1 MRGPLGALPQLSR
14 SARRALVV
22 VGVLAALNAVAL
34 VAQAVAL
41 ATALTQGTG
50 FALLA
55 GAVVARAGLAWATE
69 SAAARAAAGAKEEL
83 RTALLASSMARGPE
97 WISARG
103 PAELAVLATKGL
115 DALDAYFTRYLPALV
130 TAVVVPPVVGAWILH
145 TDWTSAALIVLT
157 VPLIPVFAA
166 LVGWYTEKR
175 VARAAE
181 VTERLSGYLLELL
194 RALPVLTVFG
204 RAKAQAEAVRAAGE
218 QHRRA
223 TMGTLRVAF
232 LSALVLEI
240 AASLS
245 VALIAVGIG
254 IRLVSGDL
262 TLATALVVLILAPEC
277 YLPLRAAGAAHHASE
292 DGLEAVRR
300 VAEVTEGSP
309 RPVATEFPRVIDQVR
324 VRDLRVLRRGGFAPD
339 GVSFEVSAGGIHRL
353 EGASGRGKS
362 TTMSVLLGFVTPDDG
377 TAEFVTADGQRL
389 SADCARDAVAWIP
402 QRPAFAAATVEAE
415 LELTEPRATPLD
427 LVRVTEEVAADH
439 LLHRP
444 IAQLSTGERQRVA
457 VARALLRVR
466 YGATVLL
473 ADEPTA
479 HLDPVTATK
488 VDKAIKRVADLG
500 AIVVVATHR
509 SPEHVEDET
518 AAPVRLEAPVAETTK
533 PSGLLTRRMLAGAA
547 LGVAAVGCGVALTA
561 LSAYLIARAAEQPPI
576 LMLSVLVVG
585 VRTFALAKGVLRY
598 VERLVSHDAAFRL
611 AERLRVDLWLAMVR
625 RGPAR
630 LQQDGLQ
637 RLVDDTDT
645 VRDLGPRVLLPPLV
659 AFGVGTGTVVL
670 FAFIDWRAAVALA
683 VALLIGGIAA
693 PLVAMVTERR
703 ASIALAHGRRE
714 IAAEVL
720 AVLRA
725 APDLIAAGA
734 HERKLAEIAAKDAE
748 LARQARRQA
757 FGTGAATAILHLT
770 TGGAALVCSSLG
782 AGLTGPVLGLVPLA
796 LAEALSPLPLAA
808 QQRRA
813 LAEAHQRLSLDAPEE
828 PEPLRGKRILLSNV
842 DVGWPDA
849 DPVLTDLNLDVKP
862 GTHVAIV
869 GPSGSG
875 KSTLVALLLGFLKPT
890 KGIVELPRATWCP
903 QEPQLVSTTVRENL
917 RMSGPHD
924 DERLREALLTAGLPE
939 WTDRL
944 DVVIRQDQVSG
955 GEAQRLALA
964 RALLHDA
971 DVLLLDEPTAHLDED
986 TAYEVLLNL
995 SRDDRTI
1002 VHITHRPDEAARA
1015 DVVLDMGQP
1024 AYR

>member
-1 MRGPLGALPQLSR
+1 MRGPLGALPALSR
-14 SARRALVV
+14 SARKALVL
-22 VGVLAALNAVAL
+22 VGVLAFLNALAL

-41 ATALTQGTG
+41 ATALTAHTG
-50 FALLA
+50 LPLLLI
-55 GAVVARAGLAWATE
+55 AVVARAGLAWATE

-83 RTALLASSMARGPE
+83 RTKLLASAMARGPE

-130 TAVVVPPVVGAWILH
+130 TAVVVPPVVGAWILW
-145 TDWTSAALIVLT
+145 TDWTSAALIVVT

-166 LVGWYTEKR
+166 LIGWYTEKR

-254 IRLVSGDL
+254 LRLVSGDL

-300 VAEVTEGSP
+300 VAEVVGDVPAPADSGE
-309 RPVATEFPRVIDQVR
+309 RPVQRISVR
-324 VRDLRVLRRGGFAPD
+324 NLRVLRRGGFAPD
-339 GVSFEVSAGGIHRL
+339 GVSFDAVAGRIHRL
-353 EGASGRGKS
+353 GGASGAGKS
-362 TTMSVLLGFVTPDDG
+362 TTLGVLLGFVTPHDG
-377 TAEFVTADGQRL
+377 TVDADGDLNSRT
-389 SADCARDAVAWIP
+389 VAWIP
-402 QRPAFAAATVEAE
+402 QRPAFAASTVDAE
-415 LELTEPRATPLD
+415 LELAEPRSTERQRH
-427 LVRVTEEVAADH
+427 RVLAEVAAGH
-439 LLHRP
+439 LAHRP
-444 IAQLSTGERQRVA
+444 ITQLSTGERQRVA
-457 VARALLRVR
+457 VARALLRMQC
-466 YGATVLL
+466 GANVLL

-479 HLDPVTATK
+479 HLDAATAAK

-500 AIVVVATHR
+500 AIVVLATHR
-509 SPEHVEDET
+509 TAEQVEDET
-518 AAPVRLEAPVAETTK
+518 PALLRQSEELPEQAK
-533 PSGLLTRRMLAGAA
+533 PKRLLTRRALAGAA
-547 LGVAAVGCGVALTA
+547 LGIAASASGVALTA

-576 LMLSVLVVG
+576 FTLSVLVVG

-598 VERLVSHDAAFRL
+598 TERLVSHDAAFRL
-611 AERLRVDLWLAMVR
+611 AERLRVDLWHAMVR
-625 RGPAR
+625 LGPAR
-630 LQQDGLQ
+630 VRPDGLQ
-637 RLVDDTDT
+637 RLADDTDT
-645 VRDLGPRVLLPPLV
+645 VRDLVPRVLFPPIV
-659 AFGVGTGTVVL
+659 AAGVGAGTVAL
-670 FAFIDWRAAVALA
+670 FAFIDPRAALALA

-693 PLVAMVTERR
+693 PLVATLTERR
-703 ASIALAHGRRE
+703 ASLVLAQGRRE

-720 AVLRA
+720 TVLTA
-725 APDLIAAGA
+725 APDLIAGGA
-734 HERKLAEIAAKDAE
+734 HERKLAELERKDAE
-748 LARQARRQA
+748 LAKQARRQA

-770 TGGAALVCSSLG
+770 TGGAALVCTALG

-796 LAEALSPLPLAA
+796 LAEVLSPLPLAA
-808 QQRRA
+808 QQRRT
-813 LAEAHQRLSLDAPEE
+813 LVQAHQRLSIDVSKQ
-828 PEPLRGKRILLSNV
+828 PEPLRGKRIRLSHV
-842 DVGWPDA
+842 DVGWPGG
-849 DPVLTDLNLDVKP
+849 DPVLTDVNLDVRP
-862 GTHVAIV
+862 GTHLAVV
-869 GPSGSG
+869 GPSGTG
-875 KSTLVALLLGFLKPT
+875 KSTLVALLLGFLQPS

-903 QEPQLVSTTVRENL
+903 QDPQLISTTVRENL

-924 DERLREALLTAGLPE
+924 DERLRWALRQAALPH

-971 DVLLLDEPTAHLDED
+971 DVLLLDEPTAHLDDD
-986 TAYEVLLNL
+986 TAYEILINL
-995 SRDDRTI
+995 SKIDKTI
-1002 VHITHRPDEAARA
+1002 VHVTHRPEEAARA
-1015 DVVLDMGQP
+1015 DVVLDTGQP